1 MEEYILQVFL
11 EYCQSFNP
19 NLTMGAQLTRDNLS
33 YALCEKVSVGQ
44 HFWRVLKVSSS
55 TDIKNTLETT

>member
-1 MEEYILQVFL
+1 MEEYIPQVFL
-11 EYCQSFNP
+11 EYCWSFYP

-33 YALCEKVSVGQ
+33 YARREKVSVGQ
-44 HFWRVLKVSSS
+44 HFWRVLKVSPS